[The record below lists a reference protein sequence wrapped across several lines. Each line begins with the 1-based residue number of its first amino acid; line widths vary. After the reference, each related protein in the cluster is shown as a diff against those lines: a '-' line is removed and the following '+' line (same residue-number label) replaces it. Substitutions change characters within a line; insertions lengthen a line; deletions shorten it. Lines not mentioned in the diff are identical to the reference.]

1 MLQPFTILSGAG
13 QPTLST
19 QDYRAANPSLEGIGT
34 PWVCDQESHQHP
46 VSLDTKPH
54 KMTAGVLNLYGSFL
68 SSITQ

>member
-46 VSLDTKPH
+46 VSLDTKPN
-54 KMTAGVLNLYGSFL
+54 KMTVGAFLVLALNKCDKN
-68 SSITQ
+68 